1 MGPGTS
7 GSGEGRGQR
16 GVGDRGVA
24 DDIIRQRQEDEQSN
38 VITEKYSRLRIKSV
52 GQNLIKACVY
62 STSLGTV
69 LIKFTVIWL
78 QESAGVQ

>member
-7 GSGEGRGQR
+7 GGIGGEGRGQR

-38 VITEKYSRLRIKSV
+38 IITEKYSRLRIK
-52 GQNLIKACVY
+52 
-62 STSLGTV
+62 
-69 LIKFTVIWL
+69 
-78 QESAGVQ
+78 